1 MLKKRWKNWTF
12 RLNIAINILLGRRD
26 FNMILVFILALD
38 MGLITKDVIQEVDQ
52 PKVYEALKNIDR
64 LDLWED

>member
-1 MLKKRWKNWTF
+1 MLRKRWKNWTF
-12 RLNIAINILLGRRD
+12 RLNIAINILLGRRN

-38 MGLITKDVIQEVDQ
+38 MGLITKDVIQEIDQ
-52 PKVYEALKNIDR
+52 PAVYEALKNIDR